1 MLDCEGY
8 PNAFIEN
15 KNFRFEFTRASL
27 KSEKEII
34 ADVRIIKK

>member
-8 PNAFIEN
+8 PAAFIEN
-15 KNFRFEFTRASL
+15 EHFRFEFTRASL